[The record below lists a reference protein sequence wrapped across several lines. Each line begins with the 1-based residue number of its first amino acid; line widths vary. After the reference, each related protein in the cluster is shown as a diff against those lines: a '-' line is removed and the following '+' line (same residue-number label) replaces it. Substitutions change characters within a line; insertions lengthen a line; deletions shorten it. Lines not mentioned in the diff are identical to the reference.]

1 MDTRLLEIHPREL
14 KFIFELNKHSLCSIQ
29 LTNNT
34 LDHVAFKVKITSPK
48 KYYVRPKVGIIEP
61 NSTREFTVRMQAQK
75 LAPPDMLCKDKFLIQ
90 STVVP
95 ADTTDEDIT
104 SSLFSKEGGKYI
116 EEQKLGVTLVS
127 PPISQVF
134 SPVDEAKREEEVFLG
149 VTEPNNLCKAVEE
162 IVEQEPL
169 NKNHVPSNAMEPEPA
184 SLAND
189 FVDGNGEDLEMIKH
203 LEELKLKLSEL
214 ELKLCQAQNAI
225 SKLKEE
231 KQISIQETKLL
242 QENFSELRKTE
253 LNSVQVGFPVLYLY
267 MVALVCTFL
276 GRFLR

>member
-1 MDTRLLEIHPREL
+1 MNTRLLEIHPREL

-95 ADTTDEDIT
+95 ADTADEDIT

-127 PPISQVF
+127 PPISPVF
-134 SPVDEAKREEEVFLG
+134 SPVDEAKREEEVALG